1 MGFGEEYQD
10 MTDREILI
18 EVVGELKALKA
29 TVESRPQCPS
39 PMCGDHD
46 RRITRLETIVTVVGG
61 AVCVMIPV
69 LMWML
74 DRLWKGP

>member
-18 EVVGELKALKA
+18 ELAGEVKTMKAS
-29 TVESRPQCPS
+29 VE
-39 PMCGDHD
+39 MCGDND

-61 AVCVMIPV
+61 AVIVMIPV
-69 LMWML
+69 LMWIL
-74 DRLWKGP
+74 DRLWARP

>member
-18 EVVGELKALKA
+18 EVVGELKALKT

-61 AVCVMIPV
+61 AVCVMVPV
-69 LMWML
+69 LMWIL
-74 DRLWKGP
+74 DRLWARP